1 MSGASA
7 PTAAPAETYKIRCS
21 EIWGGS
27 AVKQDQIETPGARA
41 AIHSS
46 ASGDAQGGDLY
57 YFSVCAYDTLTRI
70 AVADVRGHG
79 AAVSHLSEWLYEA
92 LERRMNDPDGAAVL
106 TDLNGIV
113 RERGFEAITTAVVA
127 TFHRDK
133 RLLSF
138 AYAGHPPMFLGRTGQ
153 DWQPLEAGRTSG
165 PANLPLGMF
174 PGARFTQE
182 QIRLEPGDRLFL
194 YSDGVSEC
202 PGAGE
207 EIYADGR
214 MPATLERSR
223 PLPLPAARDVIR
235 DDLIGYAR
243 GPLLHDDCTF
253 ILIEPLPPVPLW
265 KRRIF
270 PGKKPAVKTSV

>member
-7 PTAAPAETYKIRCS
+7 PTAAPAETYKIRCA

-46 ASGDAQGGDLY
+46 ASGDAQGGDFY

-113 RERGFEAITTAVVA
+113 RDRFRDPFLDLRRFIFDEMVGGNAVPFFFEQ
-127 TFHRDK
+127 
-133 RLLSF
+133 LLNEL
-138 AYAGHPPMFLGRTGQ
+138 AARIALGR
-153 DWQPLEAGRTSG
+153 AGVAAGNDHAPDTSG
-165 PANLPLGMF
+165 CMVFVFVGGRA
-174 PGARFTQE
+174 AH
-182 QIRLEPGDRLFL
+182 PGD
-194 YSDGVSEC
+194 
-202 PGAGE
+202 P
-207 EIYADGR
+207 
-214 MPATLERSR
+214 
-223 PLPLPAARDVIR
+223 
-235 DDLIGYAR
+235 
-243 GPLLHDDCTF
+243 
-253 ILIEPLPPVPLW
+253 
-265 KRRIF
+265 
-270 PGKKPAVKTSV
+270 